1 MPAISPD
8 RVKQV
13 RASLRSKKVF
23 SFDQLL
29 SLLKCSTRSGRTKL
43 KQWEA
48 YTSYNQNGRYYTL
61 PSIPRFD
68 ENGLWKYKEI
78 RFSKHG
84 NLKKTV
90 VHLIRTSLA
99 GLDGKQIGEIVGLSP
114 NSFMHHFRN
123 TPGIRR
129 EKQGGV
135 YVYFSADADVYKH
148 QTEKRLEAHPLS
160 SQPLSDTDAIVILAA
175 LIRHHEIEVKDIMTL
190 PEIKSAGFSHHVV
203 YKFLEH
209 HDLLKKTAATKY

>member
-8 RVKQV
+8 RVTKA
-13 RASLRSKKVF
+13 RASLRRKKVF

-61 PSIPRFD
+61 PSIPCFD
-68 ENGLWKYKEI
+68 ENGLWQYKEI

-90 VHLIRTSLA
+90 VRLIRTSRT

-123 TPGIRR
+123 TSGIRR
-129 EKQGGV
+129 EKQSGV
-135 YVYFSADADVYKH
+135 YVYYSDDTVVYKH
-148 QTEKRLEAHPLS
+148 QQEKRLEALALS
-160 SQPLSDTDAIVILAA
+160 SQALSDADAVVILAA
-175 LIRHHEIEVKDIMTL
+175 LIRHHEIGVKDIMTL

-203 YKFLEH
+203 YCFLEH
-209 HDLLKKTAATKY
+209 HHLLKKTAAIRR